1 MQQEAPPNKVLG
13 VWGLSSRSRE
23 EDVRDM
29 FTKVI
34 EVEQVSLITDR
45 RVSLVLPSPLVYIS
59 LIYNPYYMQT
69 GESKCYAFIN

>member
-29 FTKVI
+29 FTKLI
-34 EVEQVSLITDR
+34 ELEQVSLITDR
-45 RVSLVLPSPLVYIS
+45 RVSALYFAYITLPTHNACRLVSPSATRLSTV
-59 LIYNPYYMQT
+59 
-69 GESKCYAFIN
+69 